1 MNKGYVAAL
10 LGMMTSFVMAQSPNE
25 PGLDYN
31 EVSVGYTSMDVTTSG
46 VKRTLTGYGVTGT
59 YLLSPNF
66 FLQGGH
72 GSTHKTLTNNT
83 KFTVAQSQVGLGVRL
98 PILAHTD
105 GIALI
110 SYAATD
116 TTLLTK
122 TTDSTYSVFAGVR
135 SGLHA
140 DVDAGLNLV
149 YAKTDKQSAKNG
161 FLVNVKYKFTRNLFV
176 KADYYT
182 VPDLNR
188 YTVGL
193 GYRF

>member
-10 LGMMTSFVMAQSPNE
+10 LGLMTNFVMAQSPHE
-25 PGLDYN
+25 TGLDYN
-31 EVSVGYTSMDVTTSG
+31 ELSVGYTSMDVTTSG

-83 KFTVAQSQVGLGVRL
+83 KFTVTQSQVGLGLRL
-98 PILAHTD
+98 PIIDNTD

-110 SYAATD
+110 SYASTD
-116 TTLLTK
+116 TTLLSK

-135 SGLHA
+135 AGLHA
-140 DVDAGLNLV
+140 NVDAGFNLV
-149 YAKTDKQSAKNG
+149 YAKTDHQSAKNG
-161 FLVNVKYKFTRNLFV
+161 YMAHVKYAFTRNLFI

-188 YTVGL
+188 YTVGV